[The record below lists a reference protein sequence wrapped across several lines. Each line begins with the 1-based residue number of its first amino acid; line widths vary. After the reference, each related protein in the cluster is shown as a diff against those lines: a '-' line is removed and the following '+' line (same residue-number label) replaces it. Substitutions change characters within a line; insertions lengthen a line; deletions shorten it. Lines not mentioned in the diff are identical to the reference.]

1 MGGRDDLPD
10 LWISPLMKAA
20 LPMTRVLIGICATML
35 ATESL
40 AARYEVANKSCR
52 QLRAIVLRD
61 GAAIL
66 RWRSQRSGVIL
77 YERFV
82 RNMAFCPAGQITDTA
97 SVPAADG
104 NCWLPKC
111 IELEDFYTFWD

>member
-1 MGGRDDLPD
+1 MNLN
-10 LWISPLMKAA
+10 MAA
-20 LPMTRVLIGICATML
+20 LPMTRVPIAICATML
-35 ATESL
+35 AAESL
-40 AARYEVANKSCR
+40 AASRYEVANKSCR
-52 QLRAIVLRD
+52 ELRAIVLRD

-66 RWRSQRSGVIL
+66 RWRSQRTGIIL

-97 SVPAADG
+97 SVPAVDG
-104 NCWLPKC
+104 NCSLPKC